1 VIALDEVEEKELEP
15 HDPWEH
21 VDWDEDRNEETI
33 CPQPPSYAEI
43 AGIAKHQSQ
52 GRIEL
57 D

>member
-1 VIALDEVEEKELEP
+1 VIALDEVEENELEP